1 MPELQT
7 EVVNPRSEFVE
18 DEKPPLSTP
27 SSATGSVKST
37 VSLGA
42 KSGLLRN
49 ALHEYKVAS
58 QMEEFY
64 QHMLDLKKEIVVTCQ
79 KDARLS
85 TEIYPLERLEL
96 SVSYSE
102 QRRIQNP
109 FKYLRWSVLQKM
121 KAVNYFRKTLHLRC
135 LTRF

>member
-1 MPELQT
+1 MAELQT
-7 EVVNPRSEFVE
+7 EVVTPRSEFVE

-27 SSATGSVKST
+27 SSATGSLKST
-37 VSLGA
+37 VSSRE

-58 QMEEFY
+58 KMEEFY
-64 QHMLDLKKEIVVTCQ
+64 QHMLDLKKEVVATCQ
-79 KDARLS
+79 KDVMLS

-96 SVSYSE
+96 SVSYNG

-109 FKYLRWSVLQKM
+109 FKYLR
-121 KAVNYFRKTLHLRC
+121 
-135 LTRF
+135 